1 MPRGS
6 RLSGIHGIAGQ
17 IVEDTVA
24 AAFRLRHLLFGI
36 SPFDPITLG
45 TSIAVV
51 VALTVAA
58 SIIPAA
64 AAARI
69 EPRRG
74 AGGLTTAGTVSGRR
88 SMKDRGS

>member
-6 RLSGIHGIAGQ
+6 HLNGIHGIAGQ

-24 AAFRLRHLLFGI
+24 AAFGLRHLLFGI

-58 SIIPAA
+58 RRTRSPLRQAGA
-64 AAARI
+64 DGFSQRAR
-69 EPRRG
+69 
-74 AGGLTTAGTVSGRR
+74 
-88 SMKDRGS
+88 